1 MSGVGACLGNKQRT
15 NTFVNSNV
23 IYDPLVWNFTT
34 SKGINESEKVLRKK
48 SQVYIKWLWKKMF
61 SIVGNFEEAIY
72 GGQKTSKTDIRTF

>member
-1 MSGVGACLGNKQRT
+1 MSGVGVSLGNKQRT

-48 SQVYIKWLWKKMF
+48 SQVYIK
-61 SIVGNFEEAIY
+61 
-72 GGQKTSKTDIRTF
+72 